1 LSHRRKLPSP
11 SFAVAVLALVAALG
25 GTAAAAGEITGSDA
39 PETVLKLR
47 VAKDGKLIGTD
58 NDGTVKKAGV
68 GIYDITFD
76 PGPTG
81 SKVPFDL
88 ERCAIFAT
96 PRVETASTPE
106 EVAAD
111 VDVQRLGGTR
121 IFVESTR
128 PLTFGENKIT
138 PFLTNVSFDV
148 AAIC

>member
-1 LSHRRKLPSP
+1 VLARLRLPTP
-11 SFAVAVLALVAALG
+11 AFAVALTALVAALG
-25 GTAAAAGEITGSDA
+25 GTAIAAGFDE
-39 PETVLKLR
+39 PETVLKMR
-47 VAKDGKLIGTD
+47 ITKDGKLIGSD

-76 PGPTG
+76 TG
-81 SKVPFDL
+81 SKLPLDL

-96 PRVETASTPE
+96 PRVETASKAE

-111 VDVQRLGGTR
+111 LDVQRLDGAR
-121 IFVESTR
+121 IFVMSTR
-128 PLTFGENKIT
+128 PLPFGENKIT

>member
-1 LSHRRKLPSP
+1 MLALRRLPTP
-11 SFAVAVLALVAALG
+11 SFAVALAALVVAFG
-25 GTAAAAGEITGSDA
+25 GTAVAQIAGSDA

-47 VAKDGKLIGTD
+47 VTMDGKLIGTD

-76 PGPTG
+76 NPTG
-81 SKVPFDL
+81 SKVPLDL
-88 ERCAIFAT
+88 ERCAIVAT
-96 PRVETASTPE
+96 PRVETSSKPE

-111 VDVQRLGGTR
+111 VDVQRLGGAR

>member
-1 LSHRRKLPSP
+1 VSALHRLLTPSL
-11 SFAVAVLALVAALG
+11 AVAMAALVAALG
-25 GTAAAAGEITGSDA
+25 GTAIAAGEITGSDA

-47 VAKDGKLIGTD
+47 VAKDGKLIGNH

-68 GIYDITFD
+68 GIYDITFST
-76 PGPTG
+76 GPTG
-81 SKVPFDL
+81 SKVPLNL
-88 ERCAIFAT
+88 EECAILAT

-111 VDVQRLGGTR
+111 LDVQRLGGAR
-121 IFVESTR
+121 IFVISTR
-128 PLTFGENKIT
+128 PLLVGENKIQ

>member
-1 LSHRRKLPSP
+1 MNPLRRIFTP
-11 SFAVAVLALVAALG
+11 SFGVAVAALAVALG
-25 GTAAAAGEITGSDA
+25 GTAVATTQIAGPDT
-39 PETVLKLR
+39 PETVLRMR
-47 VAKDGKLIGTD
+47 VTKDGKLIGNH

-68 GIYDITFD
+68 GIYDITFSA
-76 PGPTG
+76 GPTG
-81 SKVPFDL
+81 GKLPLDL
-88 ERCAIFAT
+88 QDCAIVAT

-111 VDVQRLGGTR
+111 VDVQRLGGPR

-128 PLTFGENKIT
+128 LLPFGENKIT

>member
-1 LSHRRKLPSP
+1 MRRYLNP
-11 SFAVAVLALVAALG
+11 SFAVAMAALVIAMG
-25 GTAAAAGEITGSDA
+25 GTALAAGEFAGSDQ
-39 PETVLKLR
+39 PETVLRMR
-47 VAKDGKLIGTD
+47 VTKDGKTIGTH

-68 GIYDITFD
+68 GIYDITFNA
-76 PGPTG
+76 GPTG
-81 SKVPFDL
+81 SKVPLDL
-88 ERCAIFAT
+88 TDCAIFAT

-111 VDVQRLGGTR
+111 VDVQRLGGPR

-128 PLTFGENKIT
+128 LLPFGDNKIT

>member
-1 LSHRRKLPSP
+1 MNPLRRVFTP
-11 SFAVAVLALVAALG
+11 SFGVAVAALAVALG
-25 GTAAAAGEITGSDA
+25 GTAVATNQIAAPDT
-39 PETVLKLR
+39 PETVLRMR
-47 VAKDGKLIGTD
+47 VTKDGKLIGNH

-68 GIYDITFD
+68 GIYDITFSA
-76 PGPTG
+76 GPTG
-81 SKVPFDL
+81 GKLPLDL
-88 ERCAIFAT
+88 QDCAIFAT

-111 VDVQRLGGTR
+111 VDVQRLGGPR

-128 PLTFGENKIT
+128 LLPFGENKIT

>member
-1 LSHRRKLPSP
+1 MLALRRLPTP
-11 SFAVAVLALVAALG
+11 SFAVALAALVVALG
-25 GTAAAAGEITGSDA
+25 GTAVAAGEIAGSDA
-39 PETVLKLR
+39 PETVLKMR
-47 VAKDGKLIGTD
+47 VTKDGKLIGTD

-68 GIYDITFD
+68 GIYDITFKT
-76 PGPTG
+76 GPTG
-81 SKVPFDL
+81 SKVPLDL

-96 PRVETASTPE
+96 PRVETASKPE

-111 VDVQRLGGTR
+111 VDVQRLGGAR

-128 PLTFGENKIT
+128 LLPFGENKIT